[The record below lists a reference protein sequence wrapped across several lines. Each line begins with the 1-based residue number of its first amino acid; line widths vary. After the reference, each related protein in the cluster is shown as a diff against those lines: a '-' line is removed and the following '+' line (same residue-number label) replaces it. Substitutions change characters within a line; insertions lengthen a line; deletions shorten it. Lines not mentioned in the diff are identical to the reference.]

1 MKSMLVIGLG
11 RFGRHLT
18 QKLVELGNEVM
29 VIDKNE
35 ELVNELNPYVTSAQ
49 IGDCTDKEVLRSVGV
64 SNFDICFVCISDDFQ
79 SSLVITDLLKE
90 LGANYVVSKTDREIH
105 EKFLRKIGTDAIIH
119 PERDMALRT
128 AIKYSA
134 KNVFDYME
142 LSEAYAIF
150 EILVPE
156 TWTGKSVSS
165 LCVRTKYHVNILA
178 VRKETNVFPMTDPD
192 YVFGAEE
199 HLLVSGMKKDIQ
211 RLLVR

>member
-29 VIDKNE
+29 IIDKNE
-35 ELVNELNPYVTSAQ
+35 ELVNELSPYVTSAQ
-49 IGDCTDKEVLRSVGV
+49 IGDCTDREVLRSVGIN
-64 SNFDICFVCISDDFQ
+64 NFDICFVCISDDFQ

-134 KNVFDYME
+134 KNVFDYIE
-142 LSEAYAIF
+142 LSDEYAIF
-150 EILVPE
+150 EVLIPDA
-156 TWTGKSVSS
+156 WIGKSASS

-178 VRKETNVFPMTDPD
+178 IRRGTEVLPMTDPEHAFTSD
-192 YVFGAEE
+192 E
-199 HLLVSGMKKDIQ
+199 HLLVSGMKKDLQ
-211 RLLVR
+211 RLLSR